1 MTYREFLPWMAESL
15 RGRCRG
21 GRHVLYMPGLRLQS
35 PSVRDHNGALAG
47 ASDHEAQRWL
57 EWPDKYRVPAG
68 KRERFLSV
76 RPGTGL
82 LLPSRLA
89 PGVIRLVAIDP
100 ALDRL
105 AGFVSMDWETREI
118 GGSLVP
124 EYRSRG
130 LGAALFAAGAELA
143 HRHLGITTVHAGAHP
158 GNAACIGALTA
169 AGFTPAPGPVTHV
182 QPNGRVIP
190 ARWFRHERDQA
201 GHCNFRR
208 RPSLGLG
215 PDRYDQ
221 ALDAP
226 QEAGRP
232 SHQPIRTDQ

>member
-1 MTYREFLPWMAESL
+1 
-15 RGRCRG
+15 
-21 GRHVLYMPGLRLQS
+21 MPGLRLQS
-35 PSVRDHNGALAG
+35 PSVRDHNGAIAG

-57 EWPDKYRVPAG
+57 EWPDKYRVPTG

-89 PGVIRLVAIDP
+89 PGVITLVAIDP